1 MKVSGTVFAP
11 GETVGA
17 AELTRAG
24 LLLMGEQVTIDAT
37 AVFAP
42 VDAEG
47 TVRRIEIGS
56 GARVGAYALICG
68 GACIGEN
75 AHVEEHTIVGKP
87 EKGYAV
93 GQVYPGTG
101 ARTQIGPG
109 VVVRAGAV
117 IYAGVQA
124 GAETVIGHHTLL
136 RSFVTVGED
145 TQLGHSLTVEAPAHV
160 RDRHS
165 SRREEATL

>member
-11 GETVGA
+11 GEEVGA
-17 AELTRAG
+17 GEVTRGG
-24 LLLMGEQVTIDAT
+24 LLLIGEQVTIDPT
-37 AVFAP
+37 AVFAA

-47 TVRRIEIGS
+47 TVRRIEMGS

-93 GQVYPGTG
+93 GQFYPGTG
-101 ARTQIGPG
+101 AHTQIGPG

-117 IYAGVQA
+117 LYAGGQV
-124 GAETVIGHHTLL
+124 GAET
-136 RSFVTVGED
+136 
-145 TQLGHSLTVEAPAHV
+145 
-160 RDRHS
+160 
-165 SRREEATL
+165 

>member
-1 MKVSGTVFAP
+1 MSGTVFAP

-24 LLLMGEQVTIDAT
+24 LLLLGEKVAIDAT
-37 AVFAP
+37 TVLIP

-56 GARVGAYALICG
+56 GVRVGAYALICG

-93 GQVYPGTG
+93 GQFYPGTG
-101 ARTQIGPG
+101 AHTQIGPG
-109 VVVRAGAV
+109 VVLQPDRELLGLCAPLGVRRPNDTGGPCSASAPDS
-117 IYAGVQA
+117 ACSLA
-124 GAETVIGHHTLL
+124 L
-136 RSFVTVGED
+136 RSR
-145 TQLGHSLTVEAPAHV
+145 S
-160 RDRHS
+160 
-165 SRREEATL
+165 